1 MSIDLNKLANKLDEA
16 LSNETTETLTKFLT
30 NKRMSNNKQS
40 SVEWFAKEINE
51 LNFWLES
58 RQITNREFNRLKLKV
73 LNKAKEKH
81 KEEVLSFD
89 TLLHEHEM
97 EALNNNTILLTK
109 EEFYN
114 ETFGGNNEQQ

>member
-1 MSIDLNKLANKLDEA
+1 M
-16 LSNETTETLTKFLT
+16 T
-30 NKRMSNNKQS
+30 NNKKS

-81 KEEVLSFD
+81 KEEIIDSYCDGRLSVISKKVIS
-89 TLLHEHEM
+89 
-97 EALNNNTILLTK
+97 AGQY
-109 EEFYN
+109 YN